1 MTPNWLLKHL
11 WCVSHTGERVLKKIK
26 HIHIIYIKH
35 PSVLKCTVG
44 AQEKKNVS
52 RIWSLVWLIKFQ
64 SHWFLQIRRE
74 GEKMIILEAKG
85 PLHTQKITFQRQT
98 STSWPWPCRS
108 PAPPTWAYRLC
119 VGRFLS
125 CQIKPGVHFMY
136 PAQKMF
142 DYPLNF
148 VQFPKTHTE

>member
-1 MTPNWLLKHL
+1 MW
-11 WCVSHTGERVLKKIK
+11 VITGERVLKKIK

-44 AQEKKNVS
+44 AQKKKDKSNMKS
-52 RIWSLVWLIKFQ
+52 SLANKISIPLIPADQKG
-64 SHWFLQIRRE
+64 
-74 GEKMIILEAKG
+74 GEENDHLEAKG
-85 PLHTQKITFQRQT
+85 PLHTQKITSQRQT

-108 PAPPTWAYRLC
+108 PAPPTWGYRLC